1 MKNILIAITFSAL
14 IHTSGSMVR
23 AEEDTG
29 GWNFE
34 VTPRLWYML
43 VNPTPFSDSTF
54 IQQTNETAKF
64 PLYGISLRVEPPDF
78 GGSDFLLTVFRG
90 SDTVKGRSVTVVGDT
105 ARHVTD
111 ATRTDVELLY
121 RTRFPDSNAHWFLG
135 ARWVLLEEESDVGS
149 GLVFPSS
156 GTSHLS
162 EESNFY
168 LAEVGASYSVPMD
181 REARHLLFGN
191 FTSGLGYETVEV
203 KNRATPL
210 RPDDEAFFPFVDI
223 NVGYQFILSDSLNVH
238 ARYRAFVL
246 DEIFRDL
253 SILHGPEVGL
263 TVKF

>member
-1 MKNILIAITFSAL
+1 MKNILIAITYSVL
-14 IHTSGSMVR
+14 ILASGSIVR

-34 VTPRLWYML
+34 VTPRFWYML
-43 VNPTPFSDSTF
+43 VNPNPFSDSQF
-54 IQQTNETAKF
+54 IQQTNETAEF
-64 PLYGISLRVEPPDF
+64 PLYGLSLRVEPPDF

-90 SDTVKGRSVTVVGDT
+90 SDTVKGRSVNALGVS

-135 ARWVLLEEESDVGS
+135 ARWVFLEEESDVGS

-162 EESNFY
+162 EESSFY

-181 REARHLLFGN
+181 RAANHLLFGN
-191 FTSGLGYETVEV
+191 FTGGVGYETVEV
-203 KNRATPL
+203 TNRTTPL

-223 NVGYQFILSDSLNVH
+223 NVGYQYILSDSLNIH

-246 DEIFRDL
+246 EEIFRDL